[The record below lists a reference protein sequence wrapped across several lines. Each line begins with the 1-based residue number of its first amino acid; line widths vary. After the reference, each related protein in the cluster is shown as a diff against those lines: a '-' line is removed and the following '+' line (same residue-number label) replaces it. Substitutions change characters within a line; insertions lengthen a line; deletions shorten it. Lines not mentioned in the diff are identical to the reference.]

1 VIHQQQLQSIGP
13 NTSADNQQG
22 GMSCGPRHHGPLQ
35 KQQAA
40 ALSALLGMVL
50 QQGSLQAILAAV
62 EAILQLDQANAGD
75 NSTPVF
81 LNVGHFLQQLESHR
95 QVRENILEYLDNPR
109 FAFLCFCAIISLM
122 HFLFVTS

>member
-1 VIHQQQLQSIGP
+1 
-13 NTSADNQQG
+13 
-22 GMSCGPRHHGPLQ
+22 MSCGPLHHGPLLQ

-62 EAILQLDQANAGD
+62 EAILQLDQVNAGD

-95 QVRENILEYLDNPR
+95 QVRENMLEYLDNPR
-109 FAFLCFCAIISLM
+109 FVLCFCAIISLM
-122 HFLFVTS
+122 HFMFVTT